1 MFIDH
6 HTKMVH
12 PEWLAVLDLRVPT
25 IHKNK
30 DLFKERDLDSALR
43 LKKMTSV
50 LTLREWLITET

>member
-1 MFIDH
+1 
-6 HTKMVH
+6 MVH

-25 IHKNK
+25 INKNK